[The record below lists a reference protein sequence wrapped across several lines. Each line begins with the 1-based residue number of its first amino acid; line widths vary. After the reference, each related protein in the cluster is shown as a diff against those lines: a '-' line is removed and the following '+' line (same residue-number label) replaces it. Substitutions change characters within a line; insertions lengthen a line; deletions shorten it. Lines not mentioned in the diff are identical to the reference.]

1 MKIIGIIL
9 IVIGALALARE
20 GFYRTRTHDVVRVG
34 DAHITATTQEKVNV
48 PPYVGFILVGVGVAL
63 VLFNRRTV

>member
-20 GFYRTRTHDVVRVG
+20 GFSWSRNRDVVKIG
-34 DAHITATTQEKVNV
+34 DARITATTKEKVNV
-48 PPYVGFILVGVGVAL
+48 PPYVGFILVGVGVGL
-63 VLFNRRTV
+63 LLFGRKTV